1 MTHGRLASASRWRL
15 LFLAV
20 QGTAGLALFSVL
32 AHVLPHRAFAATAIA
47 QGVIVIAQS
56 IGDFG
61 LSQAAVAV
69 LPARIA
75 AAPAAADQLIAG
87 AARAYLGAT
96 CVGIVLTLA
105 IAAFV
110 PSAAAGPVAVSS
122 LGTAAAIAVAGA
134 DGLLR
139 SRGEFRRPL
148 ALVAASELASFA
160 GLPVALATHS
170 ALATCAAVGVGMAL
184 GAVPAAIA
192 LVRFTALR
200 PRAPLRAFVRAALPL
215 GLAQVF
221 ISIATRADTLMA
233 GLVSGLVA
241 GATFEG
247 CWRIYQLSQYVAG
260 GVASAAAPFIADALG
275 AGRPAD
281 ALKILRTLSLRL
293 LAIGVAGGATIYFAR
308 TPIAELLAGTLGPEV
323 ARALPALAIVSPLQ
337 AVSLAAYY
345 ALIGQDGQRRL
356 VLGAIV
362 AGAVV
367 NVALAAPLG
376 SELGGRGIVI
386 GCACGQAATALL
398 LLATAMPFIGRTRRD
413 ASRRGASVETPS
425 GFARPIR

>member
-1 MTHGRLASASRWRL
+1 LTHGRLASASRWRL

-160 GLPVALATHS
+160 GLPV

>member
-1 MTHGRLASASRWRL
+1 
-15 LFLAV
+15 
-20 QGTAGLALFSVL
+20 
-32 AHVLPHRAFAATAIA
+32 
-47 QGVIVIAQS
+47 
-56 IGDFG
+56 
-61 LSQAAVAV
+61 
-69 LPARIA
+69 
-75 AAPAAADQLIAG
+75 
-87 AARAYLGAT
+87 
-96 CVGIVLTLA
+96 
-105 IAAFV
+105 
-110 PSAAAGPVAVSS
+110 
-122 LGTAAAIAVAGA
+122 
-134 DGLLR
+134 
-139 SRGEFRRPL
+139 
-148 ALVAASELASFA
+148 
-160 GLPVALATHS
+160 
-170 ALATCAAVGVGMAL
+170 
-184 GAVPAAIA
+184 
-192 LVRFTALR
+192 
-200 PRAPLRAFVRAALPL
+200 
-215 GLAQVF
+215 
-221 ISIATRADTLMA
+221 MA